1 MESNKK
7 QMIIIGGGFAGI
19 NLARKLYNNPYYE
32 ITLIDKHNYNYFT
45 PLLYQVATGFL
56 EPSAISYPFR
66 KLFQRSGIHF
76 RLAELTQVDPDKQ
89 LLFLSDGSILQYDI
103 LVFAAGSTT
112 NFFGNALLQKNALY
126 IKSIEDAINMRN
138 TLLDIMERASVEK
151 DPVIRKTLLTM
162 VIAGGGPTGVELAGM
177 LAEFKQCLLTMD
189 YPELKGESLQ
199 LYMIEGS
206 GNLLAPM
213 SDASHKEAFRTLER
227 LKIDIRLNTRVEK
240 YEADRVYLST
250 GEVIAASTLIWAVGV
265 TAKVF
270 PGIDQDA
277 LDKSHRMIT
286 DAYNRVIGYNSIYA
300 IGDISVQ
307 YGDERY
313 PKGHPQLAQP
323 AIQQGKRLAKN
334 LLQAAKGKKMRPFR
348 YFDRG
353 DMAIIGR
360 SWAVADLFRHQKR
373 PLHLGGILGLF
384 SWLFIHLV
392 SLVNYNNKIK
402 TFYNWLVAYLTHDQ
416 VLRMIFHTEKPAASK
431 SAYPHH
437 VHPPHPSHPNP
448 PKKPGKRK
456 ERVLF

>member
-1 MESNKK
+1 MEANKK
-7 QMIIIGGGFAGI
+7 QLIIIGGGFAGI
-19 NLARKLYNNPYYE
+19 NLARKLYNNQYYE
-32 ITLIDKHNYNYFT
+32 VTVIDKHNYNYFT

-66 KLFQRSGIHF
+66 KLFQHTGIHF
-76 RLAELTQVDPDKQ
+76 RLAELNRVDPDKQ
-89 LLFLSDGSILQYDI
+89 LLFLSDNSILKYDI
-103 LVFAAGSTT
+103 LAFAAGSTT

-138 TLLDIMERASVEK
+138 TLLDVMERASVEK
-151 DPVIRKTLLTM
+151 DPVIRKALLTM
-162 VIAGGGPTGVELAGM
+162 VVAGGGPTGVELAGM
-177 LAEFKQCLLTMD
+177 LAEFKACLMGMD
-189 YPELKGESLQ
+189 YPELKGETLQ

-206 GNLLAPM
+206 ANLLAPM
-213 SDASHKEAFRTLER
+213 SDASHKEAFKTLNR

-240 YEADRVYLST
+240 YEANLVYLST
-250 GEVIAASTLIWAVGV
+250 GEVIHAGTLIWAVGV
-265 TAKVF
+265 TARIF
-270 PGIDQDA
+270 PGIDQDC

-286 DAYNRVIGYNSIYA
+286 DAYNRVIGYQQIYA

-307 YGDERY
+307 YGDTRY
-313 PKGHPQLAQP
+313 PSGHPQLAQP

-334 LLQAAKGKKMRPFR
+334 LLLAAKGKPMHPFH

-360 SWAVADLFRHQKR
+360 SWAVADLFRHKKH
-373 PLHLGGILGLF
+373 PVHLGGILGLL

-416 VLRMIFHTEKPAASK
+416 VLRMIFHADKPTSQKTPRPHPHSLLPDQPAA
-431 SAYPHH
+431 
-437 VHPPHPSHPNP
+437 
-448 PKKPGKRK
+448 PKKVANGKQ
-456 ERVLF
+456 RVLF